1 MKKLAA
7 LLLCLCTL
15 VSLASCSAGDKTEI
29 PEGMQIASAAG
40 ADYYL
45 YVPTTWNVNTHYGV
59 SGAYFNLNNLSTVSV
74 EKYRHTD
81 ELTAEMAASGLNGDS
96 SASERILWYR
106 NAYCEPALKRVAQSY
121 ADITAEAQIE
131 PMTTLDGANAMQY
144 RIKANVNGTA
154 IYWHQLIAERGGAFY
169 VFTFSVRE
177 DLLTMLWDDVSRM
190 LTEFK
195 FSDTPYSP
203 EELAKTIDKNANAP
217 EGMKLASTKEVLYRF
232 YVPLAWTVDT
242 NSRIFAAYCGADRA
256 SVSVVPYMP
265 DGDVANVSEL
275 FAKTEKELA
284 SIVDEGGY
292 ELIESES
299 GVECMLGGRKA
310 LAYRYR
316 LTINGRTYEYYQV
329 ISTHKTMFYSLTFT
343 APSETVYNEHFPE
356 VQKIISA
363 FEFR

>member
-7 LLLCLCTL
+7 ILLCLCMIL
-15 VSLASCSAGDKTEI
+15 SFASCSSGGEQEL

-74 EKYRHTD
+74 EKYPHT
-81 ELTAEMAASGLNGDS
+81 EMLVAEMSANGLNGDS
-96 SASERILWYR
+96 PASERISWYR
-106 NAYCEPALKRVAQSY
+106 NAYCEPALRRVAQSFT
-121 ADITAEAQIE
+121 DITAEAQVE

-144 RIKANVNGTA
+144 RIQANVNGTA
-154 IYWHQLIAERGGAFY
+154 IYWHQLIAERNGAFY

-177 DLLTMLWDDVSRM
+177 DLLSMLWGDVARM
-190 LTEFK
+190 LAEFK
-195 FSDTPYSP
+195 FSDEPYIP
-203 EELAKTIDKNANAP
+203 EELAKTFDKNADAP

-232 YVPLAWTVDT
+232 YVPLAWTVDEHE
-242 NSRIFAAYCGADRA
+242 RIFAAYCGVDRA

-265 DGDVANVSEL
+265 DGDVANVSEF
-275 FAKTEKELA
+275 FAKTETELKA
-284 SIVDEGGY
+284 IVDEGGY
-292 ELIESES
+292 ELIPEES
-299 GVECMLGGRKA
+299 GVECMLGDRKA

-316 LTINGRTYEYYQV
+316 LTIHGKTYEYYQV

-343 APSETVYNEHFPE
+343 APNETVYNEHFPE